1 MSRADT
7 ATATATAAALSA
19 AAPGHVPAAEPTPW
33 DGAAPPVALGRVLVT
48 GGASGLGAA
57 VVQAVTARHGTPIVL
72 DRDRPGD
79 HDLDFERVDLGDA
92 RAAEAAAARA
102 IERHGGL
109 DAVVT
114 AAGVDACGK
123 LGDVPGADWDTV
135 IAVNLV
141 GTAAVI
147 RAALPALERA
157 ENGRVV
163 TVASTLGLR
172 VLGDATAY
180 CASKFGVVGFSR
192 ALALETAGRVG
203 VTMLVP
209 GGMRTRFF
217 DGRDPAYQPPP
228 GAPLAPP
235 EEVAA
240 AVAFA
245 LERPRGIELREL
257 VVCPSEET
265 SWP

>member
-1 MSRADT
+1 VPQAE
-7 ATATATAAALSA
+7 LNPIA
-19 AAPGHVPAAEPTPW
+19 AAPAIAR
-33 DGAAPPVALGRVLVT
+33 AALGRVLVT

-57 VVQAVTARHGTPIVL
+57 VVQAVADRGGTPIVL
-72 DRDRPGD
+72 DRQAPSGSGD
-79 HDLDFERVDLGDA
+79 VDFAQVDLADA
-92 RAAEAAAARA
+92 RAAEQAVAVA
-102 IERHGGL
+102 IDRHDGL

-114 AAGVDACGK
+114 AAGTDACGK
-123 LGDVPGADWDTV
+123 LEDVAGEDWDRV
-135 IAVNLV
+135 IAVNLL
-141 GTAAVI
+141 GTAAIV

-157 ENGRVV
+157 RNGRVV

-172 VLGDATAY
+172 VLSDATAY
-180 CASKFGVVGFSR
+180 CASKFAVVGFSR

-209 GGMRTRFF
+209 GGMRTHFF

-228 GAPLAPP
+228 DAPLAPP

-245 LERPRGIELREL
+245 LERPPGIELREL
-257 VVCPSEET
+257 VVCPSQET

>member
-1 MSRADT
+1 MSQAET
-7 ATATATAAALSA
+7 HPAAALSA
-19 AAPGHVPAAEPTPW
+19 TAPGHAPAAEPTPW
-33 DGAAPPVALGRVLVT
+33 DGAAPPAALGRVLVT

-57 VVQAVTARHGTPIVL
+57 VVQAVAARRGTPIAL
-72 DRDRPGD
+72 DRNRPGD
-79 HDLDFERVDLGDA
+79 PGLDFERVDLADA
-92 RAAEAAAARA
+92 RAAEAAVERV
-102 IERHGGL
+102 IDRHGGL

-114 AAGVDACGK
+114 AAGTDACGK
-123 LGDVPGADWDTV
+123 LEDVPGAEWDTV
-135 IAVNLV
+135 IAVNLI
-141 GTAAVI
+141 GTAAVV

-157 ENGRVV
+157 EHGRVV

-172 VLGDATAY
+172 VLSDATAY

-228 GAPLAPP
+228 DAPLAPP

-245 LERPRGIELREL
+245 LERPSGIELREL
-257 VVCPSEET
+257 VVCPSQET